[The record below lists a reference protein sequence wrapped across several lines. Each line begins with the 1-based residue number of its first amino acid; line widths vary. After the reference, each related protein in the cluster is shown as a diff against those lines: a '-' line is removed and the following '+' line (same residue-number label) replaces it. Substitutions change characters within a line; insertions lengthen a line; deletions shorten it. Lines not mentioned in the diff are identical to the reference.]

1 MKRAIKWTAIGL
13 SVAVLGCLLALPV
26 YAGTSFETLDSSSFE
41 EELDQTIWNVPEAD
55 VEAVDGAIEFTAEST
70 EYSRV
75 IAMNVIEQA
84 HGQEELL
91 YFESTATVSD
101 IPEGGEFIFAVGMG
115 SIESYRGDEGNVE
128 IALRNDGGMKL
139 TVNAYEAYGE
149 PTELLAPK
157 AVSGY
162 GTVTVA
168 VQVNNDCTYSVKF
181 NGSTAASG
189 RLPYLPEGSVGYLQS
204 GGCAVS
210 VTDVYVRSYAYDAPA
225 NSNFKETFDNDQYNA
240 NLLFSK
246 QAWKTQYDPTY
257 VSVESID
264 GNDMLVFSNAGSAH
278 LSTMQQYSNFRLTF
292 DVPWLIRMT
301 EMDEDSTVIAPSSSW
316 FGVSYGDALVEYAG
330 NGYTDSPDVVYF
342 DRDSQVR
349 SFAMGKAVVGG
360 DTEAYPFFAIDE
372 TRPISCMVELV
383 DAHVRVGIKWM
394 DEEEF
399 TIIGEYDRPDG
410 LTPTG
415 YVHIWTPGTGNFA
428 IDNIEMVNLDGEPQ
442 LVEVE
447 FKTNK
452 FKIPADYVW
461 DEEAESKLVYRPG
474 TEKKTGIGWNTW
486 YLLIPCA
493 LVVAAVPVVI
503 ALIVRGKNK
512 KKEGKADE

>member
-1 MKRAIKWTAIGL
+1 MKRAMKWAAVLL
-13 SVAVLGCLLALPV
+13 SVAALGCLLSMPV
-26 YAGTSFETLDSSSFE
+26 SAGTSFLILDSSSFE
-41 EELDQTIWNVPEAD
+41 ESLDETVWNVPEAD
-55 VEAVDGAIEFTAEST
+55 ITAVDGAITFTSDSS

-75 IAMNVIEQA
+75 IAMNVIEKA
-84 HGQEELL
+84 IGQEELL
-91 YFESTATVSD
+91 YFESTAYVSA
-101 IPEGGEFIFAVGMG
+101 IPEGGEFVFAIGLS
-115 SIESYRGDEGNVE
+115 SIESYRGDAGNVE

-139 TVNAYEAYGE
+139 AVNAYESYGE

-168 VQVNNDCTYSVKF
+168 VQVDNDSTYSVKF
-181 NGSTAASG
+181 NGSTVASG
-189 RLPYLPEGSVGYLQS
+189 TLPYLPEGSVGYLQS

-210 VTDVYVRSYAYDAPA
+210 VTDAYVRSYSYDAPP
-225 NSNFKETFDNDQYNA
+225 NSNFKETFDNDEYNA

-246 QAWKTQYDPTY
+246 QSWKTQYDPSY
-257 VSVESID
+257 VSVEKID
-264 GNDMLVFSNAGSAH
+264 GNDVLAFSNSGASH
-278 LSTMQQYSNFRLTF
+278 LSTLQQYSNFRLTF
-292 DVPWLIRMT
+292 DVPWMLRLT
-301 EMDEDSTVIAPSSSW
+301 QLNDNAEVVAPSSAW
-316 FGVSYGDALVEYAG
+316 FGVSYGDALVEYTG
-330 NGYTDSPDVVYF
+330 NGYTDSPDVIYF
-342 DRDSQVR
+342 DRDSQIR

-360 DTEAYPFFAIDE
+360 DPKAYPFFAPTE
-372 TRPISCMVELV
+372 TRPISCMVEMV
-383 DAHVRVGIKWM
+383 DSHVRVGVKWM
-394 DEEEF
+394 EEEEF
-399 TIIGEYDRPDG
+399 TILAEYDRPDG
-410 LTPTG
+410 ITPTG
-415 YVHIWTPGTGNFA
+415 YIHIWTPGTGNFA
-428 IDNIEMVNLDGEPQ
+428 IDNLEIQNLDAEPQ

-474 TEKKTGIGWNTW
+474 TEKKAKLELSGW

-493 LVVAAVPVVI
+493 LVVALVPIVI